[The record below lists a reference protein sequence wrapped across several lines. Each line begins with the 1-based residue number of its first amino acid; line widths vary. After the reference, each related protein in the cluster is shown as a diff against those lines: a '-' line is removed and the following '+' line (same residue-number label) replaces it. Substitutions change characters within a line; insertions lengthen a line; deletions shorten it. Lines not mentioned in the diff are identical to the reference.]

1 MMKRADAQAVPERFE
16 YLLVGVA
23 FGHATLASLY
33 DREAFLCVLMS
44 GLFVALNFRLWRIV
58 GALSTRFPTVVYAA
72 IGLKIPF
79 VGAGIWALLKLGQ
92 PWMVGAGV
100 VCKFTAAVIWI
111 LFWGLRRR

>member
-1 MMKRADAQAVPERFE
+1 MKKTDVQAVPELFE
-16 YLLVGVA
+16 SLLIGAA
-23 FGHATLASLY
+23 FGHAALASLY

-58 GALSTRFPTVVYAA
+58 GALSMRFPTVVYAA

-79 VGAGIWALLKLGQ
+79 IGAGLWALLKLGQ
-92 PWMVGAGV
+92 PWMVGVGV
-100 VCKFTAAVIWI
+100 VCKFTAAIIWI

>member
-1 MMKRADAQAVPERFE
+1 MKKTDVKAVPELFE
-16 YLLVGVA
+16 YLLIGTA
-23 FGHATLASLY
+23 FGHAALSSLH

-79 VGAGIWALLKLGQ
+79 IRAGLWALLKLGQ
-92 PWMVGAGV
+92 PWMVGVGV
-100 VCKFTAAVIWI
+100 TCKFTAAIIWI
-111 LFWGLRRR
+111 LFWGRRRR